1 MNFVSIIQNTKHY
14 HDFCIWFWTNY
25 SDRLTFGLILFLDLP
40 MEFQQGVYI
49 KYIESKG
56 YKVVKRSHW
65 WIDLPGSP
73 FTQHMQ
79 RKNFKDF
86 ILEVFNHDKFVK
98 NE

>member
-1 MNFVSIIQNTKHY
+1 MNFIGQLHNSKHFN
-14 HDFCIWFWTNY
+14 DFAKWFINEY
-25 SDRLTFGLILFLDLP
+25 SELEFGVIVFLDFPL
-40 MEFQQGVYI
+40 EFQEGVFI
-49 KYIESKG
+49 KYIKSKHH
-56 YKVVKRSHW
+56 KVVKRSHW